1 MKILKNIAFTA
12 SLGVSILACED
23 LAMRPSVDN
32 TGACEKLF
40 NELTETNSAEI
51 RNQLESLG
59 CFREVPLRDN
69 TVAVDPFDMDFSDME
84 VTDMGV
90 DMELSDL
97 GSDMNVAGMEMNIDM
112 NVAGMEMDM
121 ETQVEPDMS
130 APIDMEVP
138 QIFPDDETRTV
149 FEDTIDFLDNAL
161 LCENEYVG
169 FTPSGSYRRNIRSC
183 KIALETVTNVE
194 IVNDCPFDDI
204 MDYLDF
210 TASDITSCYRVT
222 YPNQG
227 TTTSFEYF
235 ALVDKVHT
243 KQYIFGRIHTA
254 NLPDGV
260 IRTVFVN
267 RDDNRL
273 YVRHQAD
280 GQLSVGGNSSNR
292 ALCDFE
298 IE

>member
-97 GSDMNVAGMEMNIDM
+97 GSDMNVAGMEYIDM

-149 FEDTIDFLDNAL
+149 FEDTIDFL
-161 LCENEYVG
+161 
-169 FTPSGSYRRNIRSC
+169 
-183 KIALETVTNVE
+183 
-194 IVNDCPFDDI
+194 
-204 MDYLDF
+204 
-210 TASDITSCYRVT
+210 
-222 YPNQG
+222 
-227 TTTSFEYF
+227 
-235 ALVDKVHT
+235 
-243 KQYIFGRIHTA
+243 
-254 NLPDGV
+254 
-260 IRTVFVN
+260 
-267 RDDNRL
+267 
-273 YVRHQAD
+273 
-280 GQLSVGGNSSNR
+280 
-292 ALCDFE
+292 
-298 IE
+298 